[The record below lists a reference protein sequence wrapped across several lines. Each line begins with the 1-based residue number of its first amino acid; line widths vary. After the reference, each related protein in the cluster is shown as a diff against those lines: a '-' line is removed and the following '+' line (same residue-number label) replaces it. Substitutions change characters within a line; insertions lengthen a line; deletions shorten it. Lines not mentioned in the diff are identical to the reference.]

1 MALAS
6 LGESRTCDSCRWLP
20 GSQGRRAGRAD
31 GPAGKEGSSV
41 TGQAVCLPTHC
52 RRQTGQPV
60 PRGPSPASW
69 RYPLPRQLRG
79 SLDTPGPRP
88 QRSPAVALCPPATSG
103 PQRTNLR
110 SCERVRPDR
119 GPETCLQH
127 TCSPLAAPTAQRP
140 GGLRPQPKEGS
151 LFRMQGPPN
160 APSLRQR
167 GAHTPP
173 PEEQRDG
180 AEGGSRAPTP
190 GEFSAPRT
198 RCWSPLLHP
207 GPARRQSIHQR
218 PPAQMG
224 HWARR
229 HSQDGS
235 PARLGPAPGRRNPSW
250 RAPLRG
256 PSSDSAAASL
266 TPSFD

>member
-1 MALAS
+1 MVAEGPVALAS

-41 TGQAVCLPTHC
+41 TGQALPTHC

-88 QRSPAVALCPPATSG
+88 QRSPAAALCPPATSG

-110 SCERVRPDR
+110 GCEGVRPDR

-173 PEEQRDG
+173 QKSRGTGLRAG
-180 AEGGSRAPTP
+180 AGLPPRGNSRP
-190 GEFSAPRT
+190 
-198 RCWSPLLHP
+198 P
-207 GPARRQSIHQR
+207 GPAAGLLSSIQGQPDGR
-218 PPAQMG
+218 ASTSVPLPRWGTGPAG
-224 HWARR
+224 TART
-229 HSQDGS
+229 G
-235 PARLGPAPGRRNPSW
+235 ARLGWAPHRDAETPAGG
-250 RAPLRG
+250 LRSG
-256 PSSDSAAASL
+256 GLPQ
-266 TPSFD
+266 TPRLPA